1 MTEDD
6 PRGAGRRAAH
16 GQAAYAV
23 RLETG
28 PAGAA
33 AVVAGLGAE
42 DVAVVVDVLSFTT
55 TVTLAVERGVEV
67 HPFAW
72 RDARAEAYAR
82 ERDAVLAVGRFEAAA
97 SSPGV
102 EERASRDRPTL
113 SPAAMLR
120 GDGLAGVRRLVL
132 PSPNGSTISALLAD
146 AGVGVVGACLRN
158 ARAVA
163 DALAPA
169 LLRGSTLAVVAS
181 GERWGDGSLR
191 PAAEDVWGAGA
202 LLAVLLDRGVTGLSP
217 EAGLAVAAWRAVADD
232 PAAALH
238 ACAGGRE
245 LAAAGFG
252 EDVDVAAAV
261 DVSDAVPVLL
271 DGAFRGGRRWGW
283 SAEGG
288 SGPERWFDPTSV
300 WRSPPPPP
308 PPRTGPLGVRVMV
321 DDHTG
326 IWCWTDD
333 DSFTE
338 EDLDRD
344 DAPPVPPGL
353 RARLR
358 AWTEEH
364 EAHLGA
370 AVEPGWPAD
379 HDRRGRAMAAEL
391 QESLGEDY
399 RVEHVPGWALEE
411 GQE

>member
-1 MTEDD
+1 ML
-6 PRGAGRRAAH
+6 AA
-16 GQAAYAV
+16 
-23 RLETG
+23 
-28 PAGAA
+28 
-33 AVVAGLGAE
+33 
-42 DVAVVVDVLSFTT
+42 
-55 TVTLAVERGVEV
+55 
-67 HPFAW
+67 
-72 RDARAEAYAR
+72 
-82 ERDAVLAVGRFEAAA
+82 
-97 SSPGV
+97 
-102 EERASRDRPTL
+102 
-113 SPAAMLR
+113 
-120 GDGLAGVRRLVL
+120 
-132 PSPNGSTISALLAD
+132 
-146 AGVGVVGACLRN
+146 
-158 ARAVA
+158 
-163 DALAPA
+163 
-169 LLRGSTLAVVAS
+169 
-181 GERWGDGSLR
+181 
-191 PAAEDVWGAGA
+191 
-202 LLAVLLDRGVTGLSP
+202 LLDRGVTGLSP
-217 EAGLAVAAWRAVADD
+217 EAGLAVAAWQAVADD
-232 PAAALH
+232 PAAALR

-283 SAEGG
+283 SADGG

-300 WRSPPPPP
+300 WRSPPPSP
-308 PPRTGPLGVRVMV
+308 PPRTGPTEIRVMV

-399 RVEHVPGWALEE
+399 RVEHVPGWALEG